1 MVFLRPHIAAESTP
15 IAKLSHEC
23 FAHQER
29 GEVRTNRP
37 QVRQRTDHPFGV
49 IRRRHFFQDS
59 VARRFHFVDK
69 LQDEFEPIEQTFD
82 ASARHLWNGIAVRL
96 AQRSQLI
103 ASITPQGS
111 KSLDAQCRKNAIDL
125 VGDRPSFAG

>member
-1 MVFLRPHIAAESTP
+1 MIRAWPGGQSDAARNIRYGRRELAGTRPSC
-15 IAKLSHEC
+15 K
-23 FAHQER
+23 
-29 GEVRTNRP
+29 
-37 QVRQRTDHPFGV
+37 
-49 IRRRHFFQDS
+49 DS

-111 KSLDAQCRKNAIDL
+111 KSLYAQCRKNAIDL
-125 VGDRPSFAG
+125 VDDRPSFAG